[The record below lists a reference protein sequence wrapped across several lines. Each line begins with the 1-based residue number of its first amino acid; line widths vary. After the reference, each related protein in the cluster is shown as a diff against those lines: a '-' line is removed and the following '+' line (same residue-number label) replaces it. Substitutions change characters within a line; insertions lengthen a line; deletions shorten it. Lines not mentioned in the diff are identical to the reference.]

1 MNQIITIRLTQKR
14 KQLLNAVKR
23 RFNLKKNS
31 EAIDLAL
38 GMSVDNGIDYKSSI
52 EKVSGIIGLNDKKD
66 SVKRIRS
73 LRDRF

>member
-1 MNQIITIRLTQKR
+1 MSQIITIRLTQKR

-38 GMSVDNGIDYKSSI
+38 GMSTDNGIDYKKSI
-52 EKVSGIIGLNDKKD
+52 EKVSGIIKVNGEKSSIKK
-66 SVKRIRS
+66 IRS
-73 LRDRF
+73 LREGL

>member
-14 KQLLNAVKR
+14 KQLLNVVKR

>member
-1 MNQIITIRLTQKR
+1 MSQIITIRLTQKR

-23 RFNLKKNS
+23 RFNLKKNP

-38 GMSVDNGIDYKSSI
+38 GMSVDNGINYKSSI
-52 EKVSGIIGLNDKKD
+52 EKVSGTISFSAEKN

-73 LRDRF
+73 LRDRL